1 MVKVSLT
8 VSFARSSLRAL
19 PPRGFD
25 RSPPPINVS
34 LTSPADLEGGEDFV
48 AEARMRKHEID
59 DVLQDPESSR
69 WLRTALR
76 TALSRDPVEAA
87 ADAARLVKVLEKR
100 LSDALREEVLA
111 EATGATAPARSVA
124 A

>member
-1 MVKVSLT
+1 
-8 VSFARSSLRAL
+8 
-19 PPRGFD
+19 
-25 RSPPPINVS
+25 
-34 LTSPADLEGGEDFV
+34 
-48 AEARMRKHEID
+48 MRKHEID
-59 DVLQDPESSR
+59 DVFQDPESSR

-87 ADAARLVKVLEKR
+87 ADAARLVKVLEQR

-111 EATGATAPARSVA
+111 EATTATSVEPSVA

>member
-1 MVKVSLT
+1 
-8 VSFARSSLRAL
+8 
-19 PPRGFD
+19 
-25 RSPPPINVS
+25 
-34 LTSPADLEGGEDFV
+34 
-48 AEARMRKHEID
+48 MRKHEID

>member
-1 MVKVSLT
+1 MLEPPALPDGFGDSRRPINASLT
-8 VSFARSSLRAL
+8 AR
-19 PPRGFD
+19 
-25 RSPPPINVS
+25 
-34 LTSPADLEGGEDFV
+34 ADLDGGEEFV
-48 AEARMRKHEID
+48 AEAKMRKHEID

-87 ADAARLVKVLEKR
+87 ADAARLVKVLEQR
-100 LSDALREEVLA
+100 LSNALREEVLA
-111 EATGATAPARSVA
+111 EATTATSAARSVA